1 MKIDYESKLNPEQ
14 YEAVT
19 TIEGPLLI
27 VAGAGSGKTT
37 VITYRMAYMLDHGVQ
52 QHSILALTFTNKAA
66 KEMAERVR
74 SVTGKKLRDLTVST
88 FHAFGVK
95 ILRKEIAALG
105 YKDNFSI
112 YDEAD
117 KNQLIKDC
125 AREQGFKMEGFDA
138 YKVGTLFSQI
148 RSEQRP
154 WSKADDAYRGL
165 YDEYRRSLRIYNAVD
180 FDDLIVLPIEL
191 FELHPEIAA
200 RYRDTYRYV
209 MIDEFQDTSLMQ
221 YRFMR
226 LMSSSNVCIV
236 GDDDQS
242 IYSWRGAN
250 FENFQLFERD
260 FPDRK
265 QVKLERNY
273 RSTATILDAA
283 NAIIAN
289 NENRM
294 DKALWS
300 PEGKAGTPIE
310 LYTPEDEGKE
320 AEFIARMIK
329 EIKLKDRVPWDE
341 FGILIRT
348 NNLTRRIEE
357 ALLAEQVPYRIS
369 GGTSFYGRKEIKDV
383 ISYLRVIANP
393 DDDVNLLRI
402 VNTPRRGIGKTTL
415 EKLNAISRSSGS
427 SLRTAMELVRAGS
440 SVGAEGGGDAAGG
453 DFRLGAEEATSG
465 LAFGGLSEK
474 SIADIGIFLDLIE
487 EYREALLGK
496 KKIAAKVRALVDAID
511 YWGYLVEE
519 NKQSDKAAKWKFH
532 NLEILIKS
540 IEDWETNP
548 DNLSPGLYEW
558 LNRVSLITR
567 DDLEDEEGG
576 EVNLMTIHAA
586 KGLEFEVVFIAGCE
600 DGVIPHARS
609 LEEGEGNLEEE
620 RRLFY
625 VAVTRARRRLLVS
638 SCLRRRKGNQMLDCV
653 PSPFLQEIPEELLQN
668 CLGESEF
675 TEEEGEA
682 QFGKLMAMF
691 GDASEGEAP
700 PAAEAPAAP
709 AADVPAKT
717 AAAAEASVAAD
728 AQEKEG

>member
-14 YEAVT
+14 FEAVT
-19 TIEGPLLI
+19 SVDGPLLI

-37 VITYRMAYMLDHGVQ
+37 VITYRMAYMLDRGIP

-66 KEMAERVR
+66 REMADRVR
-74 SVTGKKLRDLTVST
+74 LITGKKLRDLTVST

-95 ILRKEIAALG
+95 ILRRDIADLG
-105 YKDNFSI
+105 YKENFSI

-117 KNQLIKDC
+117 RNQLIKDC
-125 AREQGFKMEGFDA
+125 AREQGFRMDGFDA
-138 YKVGTLFSQI
+138 YKVGNLFSQI

-191 FELHPEIAA
+191 FELRPEIAK
-200 RYRDTYRYV
+200 RYRETYRYV
-209 MIDEFQDTSLMQ
+209 MIDEYQDTSLMQ

-226 LMSSSNVCIV
+226 LMASDNVCIV

-250 FENFQLFERD
+250 FENFRLFERD
-260 FPDRK
+260 FPNVK
-265 QVKLERNY
+265 EVKLERNY
-273 RSTATILDAA
+273 RSTETILDAA

-289 NENRM
+289 NANRKE
-294 DKALWS
+294 KALWS
-300 PEGKAGTPIE
+300 PSGKGGTPIE
-310 LYTPEDEGKE
+310 LYSPEDEGKE
-320 AEFIARMIK
+320 AEFIAKTIK
-329 EIKLKDRVPWDE
+329 EIKLKEKTPWGE
-341 FGILIRT
+341 FGVLIRT
-348 NNLTRRIEE
+348 NNLTRRLEE
-357 ALLAEQVPYRIS
+357 AFLAEQVPYKVS
-369 GGTSFYGRKEIKDV
+369 GGTSFYGRKEIKDI

-415 EKLNAISRSSGS
+415 ERLTAIARSRDVSI
-427 SLRTAMELVRAGS
+427 RTAMELVRRGEQLGTPGEDPGS
-440 SVGAEGGGDAAGG
+440 PGERPDLVLSGEP
-453 DFRLGAEEATSG
+453 ETEASGG

-474 SIADIGIFLDLIE
+474 AVVDIGVFLDLVD
-487 EYREALLGK
+487 EYREELLGK
-496 KKIAAKVRALVDAID
+496 KKIAAKVRSLIDAID

-532 NLEILIKS
+532 NLEILVKS
-540 IEDWETNP
+540 IEDWETDP
-548 DNLSPGLYEW
+548 DNLSPGIYEW
-558 LNRVSLITR
+558 LNRVALITR

-586 KGLEFEVVFIAGCE
+586 KGLEFDVVFIAGCE
-600 DGVIPHARS
+600 DGIIPHARS

-625 VAVTRARRRLLVS
+625 VAVTRARRRLLVT
-638 SCLRRRKGNQMLDCV
+638 SCLRRRKKSLLTDCV
-653 PSPFLQEIPEELLQN
+653 PSPFLQEIPPDLMRACEL
-668 CLGESEF
+668 EDEF
-675 TEEEGEA
+675 EEGEGEEY
-682 QFGKLMAMF
+682 FGKLKAMF
-691 GDASEGEAP
+691 GEAEPEAEPKAEEAATAETASKDPSHADEAP
-700 PAAEAPAAP
+700 
-709 AADVPAKT
+709 
-717 AAAAEASVAAD
+717 
-728 AQEKEG
+728 QRL